1 MVVTKMKYFWIFL
14 FAAVFLCG
22 GLLTAQDVQ
31 FTASVNKN
39 PVAVGET
46 FQVTFSLNTDGNNFR
61 PPDFRGFNVTGG
73 PYQSQSTQI
82 MNGQMSKSFSFTYA
96 LKAKSKGKYTI
107 GPAYINVDGDRIKSS
122 TVDLEVVEKG
132 ATAESRR
139 AQSIEEKA
147 EKFISENVFM
157 RLIVDR
163 TNVREGEQISAA
175 YKLYVNSQLEL
186 RQFNVKTTP
195 AFNGFWVQDIDMGDQ
210 NWQTEKYKGVIYRT
224 HIIQQNILIPQIS
237 GELEVPPFEADLVV
251 PLRIQDDRR
260 RGLFFDNYKNF
271 DYTAKSNSAT
281 VNVKPLPSGSP
292 ESFTGAV
299 GDFQIESWFDKTET
313 KTGDPITLKIKI
325 TGKGN
330 LPLINTPDI
339 QFPPGW
345 DSYDPKITDSYKSSA
360 GGISGSRIFEYLSIP
375 ANTGNYK
382 IGPVK
387 FSWYD
392 TGTSEYREY
401 SSEVFNIHVEKGEGG
416 IAQDGASGV
425 SREELQYLGKDIRY
439 IKNDIELK
447 SKASGPLFGSAAFY
461 VFSLLPLF
469 LFVGLV
475 IYRRRRSEMMHDT
488 ALLKNRKASSTAKK
502 RLAQAGKH
510 LSAGEDEKF
519 YEEVSKA
526 IWGYLHDKL
535 NIPFAALNKD
545 SAGAAL
551 KIKDVSEEEIN
562 ELKRILDECEYARFA
577 PDEGENKMAGIY
589 ESAAILIT
597 KLEGR
602 LK

>member
-1 MVVTKMKYFWIFL
+1 
-14 FAAVFLCG
+14 
-22 GLLTAQDVQ
+22 
-31 FTASVNKN
+31 
-39 PVAVGET
+39 
-46 FQVTFSLNTDGNNFR
+46 
-61 PPDFRGFNVTGG
+61 
-73 PYQSQSTQI
+73 
-82 MNGQMSKSFSFTYA
+82 
-96 LKAKSKGKYTI
+96 
-107 GPAYINVDGDRIKSS
+107 
-122 TVDLEVVEKG
+122 
-132 ATAESRR
+132 
-139 AQSIEEKA
+139 
-147 EKFISENVFM
+147 
-157 RLIVDR
+157 
-163 TNVREGEQISAA
+163 
-175 YKLYVNSQLEL
+175 
-186 RQFNVKTTP
+186 
-195 AFNGFWVQDIDMGDQ
+195 
-210 NWQTEKYKGVIYRT
+210 
-224 HIIQQNILIPQIS
+224 
-237 GELEVPPFEADLVV
+237 
-251 PLRIQDDRR
+251 
-260 RGLFFDNYKNF
+260 
-271 DYTAKSNSAT
+271 KSNSAT